1 MAADAPGDVWC
12 SRMYSGLLKGPGDMM
27 SHSVRRTVVRR
38 IVTIAAAVA
47 LAATTMVGIAQ
58 AGQPARAGVVSSH
71 TVLDEPSPA
80 EQAQLRIVAAAIWDQ
95 NLADGWDM
103 NSDVADVLS
112 SATHAIL
119 ICSEAFSLVP
129 KPAGWV
135 PGLGYLV
142 KYAVNLKDYFQ
153 AVSGSRTYRTC
164 VSGAAYNYRTPMDIA
179 SSGA

>member
-1 MAADAPGDVWC
+1 
-12 SRMYSGLLKGPGDMM
+12 MM
-27 SHSVRRTVVRR
+27 TNSVRRTVFRR
-38 IVTIAAAVA
+38 IVTVAAAVA
-47 LAATTMVGIAQ
+47 LAATTMVGEVGVAQ
-58 AGQPARAGVVSSH
+58 ASQPARAGVVSSQA
-71 TVLDEPSPA
+71 VLDEPSSA

-135 PGLGYLV
+135 PGLAYLV

-153 AVSGSRTYRTC
+153 AVSGSRIYKTC
-164 VSGAAYNYRTPMDIA
+164 VSGAAYNYRSPMDIA